1 VTRGEVWYT
10 RTPLGQQLRPV
21 VILSNDSYNRSTRR
35 APLVALITDV
45 EYDEADPYVIQL
57 TDVDPLPG
65 HRVLIGSLA
74 PMRRQWFTQAPL
86 GMLTGATLTH
96 IETATRDLFDL

>member
-45 EYDEADPYVIQL
+45 EHDPADPYVITL
-57 TDVDPLPG
+57 TDIDPLPG
-65 HRVLIGSLA
+65 RSVLVGSLA
-74 PMRRQWFTQAPL
+74 PIRRQWFTEAPL
-86 GMLTGATLTH
+86 GMLTGATLTRV
-96 IETATRDLFDL
+96 EAAARDLFDL

>member
-1 VTRGEVWYT
+1 MTRGEVWYT

-45 EYDEADPYVIQL
+45 EYDDDPYVVPL
-57 TDVDPLPG
+57 ADVDPLPG
-65 HRVLIGSLA
+65 QRVLVGSIA
-74 PMRRQWFTQAPL
+74 PMRRQWFTQAPV
-86 GMLTGATLTH
+86 GMLTGATLTR
-96 IETATRDLFDL
+96 IEAATRDLFDL

>member
-1 VTRGEVWYT
+1 VRRGEVWYT

-45 EYDEADPYVIQL
+45 EYGPADPYVIAL

-65 HRVLIGSLA
+65 RRVLIGSLA
-74 PMRRQWFTQAPL
+74 PMRRQWFTEAPL
-86 GMLTGATLTH
+86 GMLTGATLTRV
-96 IETATRDLFDL
+96 EAAARDLFDL

>member
-1 VTRGEVWYT
+1 MTRGEVWYT

-57 TDVDPLPG
+57 ADVDPLPG
-65 HRVLIGSLA
+65 QRVLVGSLA
-74 PMRRQWFTQAPL
+74 PMRRQWFTEAPL
-86 GMLTGATLTH
+86 GMLTGATLTR
-96 IETATRDLFDL
+96 IEAATRDLFDL